1 MKVLRRSQ
9 QQLIW
14 QKNKMQC
21 QPQSDKQRLHL
32 ILKVSC
38 LGHHSYDVRGRI
50 PSELNEDVAYRIGVG
65 IASYFSAKSVVV
77 GYDVRPSS
85 IDILNALTKGINSQG
100 AKVYSI
106 GLCGTEE
113 IYFATNHL
121 ETDAGVMITASHNP
135 ADYNGLKIVGKGAKP
150 VSMDSGLGE
159 IKEIADQSLSSLET
173 EPMMELVDIKAEYI
187 EKLLEFIDP
196 NTIKPMHIVTNS
208 GNGCAGPTL
217 DLLEEKLPLKFTKIQ
232 NDPDGT
238 FPNGIPNPLLP
249 ENRDITSKA
258 VVEHSADLGIAWD
271 GDFDR
276 CFFFD
281 SNGDFIENYYL
292 IGLLSEQLLKISP
305 GDSIVHDPRLVWNTV
320 EEVNGFGGTPIISK
334 SGHSFIKEVMRANN
348 SIYGGEMSGHHYF
361 RDFYFSDSGM
371 IPWLLLIENV
381 SSSGSSLTDL
391 VRDRINKF
399 PVSGEINRTVGNPEE
414 LLEKIK
420 DHYLILDPNIE
431 TLDGYSLDFGAWR
444 FNLRMSN
451 TEPLVRLNVET
462 RGDIDLMNS
471 KTEEIL
477 NLIEE
482 LG

>member
-1 MKVLRRSQ
+1 MIKE
-9 QQLIW
+9 I
-14 QKNKMQC
+14 
-21 QPQSDKQRLHL
+21 
-32 ILKVSC
+32 SC
-38 LGHHSYDVRGRI
+38 FKAYDVRGRI

-100 AKVYSI
+100 AEVYSI

-159 IKEIADQSLSSLET
+159 IKEIADQSISSLEK
-173 EPMMELVDIKAEYI
+173 EPKMELVDIKAEYI

-292 IGLLSEQLLKISP
+292 IGLLSEQLLKLSP
-305 GDSIVHDPRLVWNTV
+305 GESIVHDPRLVWNTV
-320 EEVNGFGGTPIISK
+320 EEVNGFGGTPTISK

-371 IPWLLLIENV
+371 IPWLLLVENV
-381 SSSGSSLTDL
+381 STSGSNLTDL

-399 PVSGEINRTVGNPEE
+399 PVSGEINRTVGNPQE
-414 LLEKIK
+414 LLEKVK
-420 DHYLILDPNIE
+420 DHYLTLDPNIE
-431 TLDGYSLDFGAWR
+431 NLDGYSLDFGAWR

-462 RGDIDLMNS
+462 RGDIDLMKS

>member
-1 MKVLRRSQ
+1 MTKE
-9 QQLIW
+9 I
-14 QKNKMQC
+14 
-21 QPQSDKQRLHL
+21 
-32 ILKVSC
+32 SC
-38 LGHHSYDVRGRI
+38 FKAYDVRGRI

-85 IDILNALTKGINSQG
+85 IDILNALTKGINSMG

-106 GLCGTEE
+106 DLCGTEE
-113 IYFATNHL
+113 IYFATNYL

-159 IKEIADQSLSSLET
+159 IKKIADQSESNLQI
-173 EPMMELVDIKAEYI
+173 EPKMELVDIKAAYI

-196 NTIKPMHIVTNS
+196 NTIKPMHIVTNA
-208 GNGCAGPTL
+208 GNGCAGPIL
-217 DLLEEKLPLKFTKIQ
+217 DLLEERLPLKFTKIQ

-258 VVEHSADLGIAWD
+258 VIEHSADLGIAWD

-281 SNGDFIENYYL
+281 SNGEFIDSYYV
-292 IGLLSEQLLKISP
+292 ISLLGKQLLKSSP
-305 GDSIVHDPRLVWNTV
+305 GSNIVHDPRLVWDTQ
-320 EEVNGFGGTPIISK
+320 EEISNNSGVPTISK
-334 SGHSFIKEVMRANN
+334 SGHSFIKEVMRECN
-348 SIYGGEMSGHHYF
+348 SVYGGEVSGHHYF

-371 IPWLLLIENV
+371 IPWMLLIENV
-381 SSSGSSLTDL
+381 SNSGSTLTDL
-391 VRDRINKF
+391 VEARIERY
-399 PVSGEINRTVGNPEE
+399 PISGEINRTVSNPVG
-414 LLEKIK
+414 LLEKVK
-420 DHYLILDPNIE
+420 DHYLKLDPNVE
-431 TLDGYSLDFGAWR
+431 NLDGYSLDFGDWR

-462 RGDIDLMNS
+462 RGDIDLMKS

-477 NLIEE
+477 NLIED